1 MSPPGTLS
9 MIGRARQLDDAA
21 FDRVHKREVA
31 HHPVR
36 GGSPIIL
43 VPSDILRALPI
54 AKDWADI
61 SDAASHNAEL
71 RARVSDQIA
80 DLWRTKTLKD
90 KEDLKRWALS
100 GTSAFETVLEM
111 LRGANPKPYD
121 YGRRSVRRIG
131 LEKDCRGNCSC

>member
-1 MSPPGTLS
+1 MPHSIASISEKSLIT
-9 MIGRARQLDDAA
+9 
-21 FDRVHKREVA
+21 
-31 HHPVR
+31 PVR